1 MFPFS
6 APTASRRKFAAS
18 SRNSYSVASIR
29 RARANDAPAL
39 ASVHVRSWQ
48 QSYAHILPADFLG
61 ALSVER
67 RQTFWED
74 VLSDTDSRQVALVV
88 EQADA
93 SVVGFALAG
102 PARET
107 QEFDAELYAI
117 YLLADYQRRGYGF
130 ELVREVAKTF
140 SERNLQ
146 SMMLW
151 VFRENFPARA
161 FYESL
166 GGVISGEQLTEIGGK
181 LYPEV
186 AYGWSNLISLISP
199 PRG

>member
-1 MFPFS
+1 
-6 APTASRRKFAAS
+6 
-18 SRNSYSVASIR
+18 VASIR
-29 RARANDAPAL
+29 RARADDAPAL
-39 ASVHVRSWQ
+39 ASVHVQSWQ

-74 VLSDTDSRQVALVV
+74 VLSDADSGQVALVV
-88 EQADA
+88 AQDDA
-93 SVVGFALAG
+93 GIVGFALAG

-130 ELVREVAKTF
+130 DLVRELAKIF
-140 SERNLQ
+140 AERNLR

-151 VFRENFPARA
+151 VFKENAPARA
-161 FYESL
+161 FYESM
-166 GGVISGEQLTEIGGK
+166 GGVISGEQVTEIGGK

-186 AYGWSNLISLISP
+186 AYGWSNLFSLASP
-199 PRG
+199 PRS